1 MTNDRGFL
9 PKARREELDERL
21 RRRLDRWY
29 ANAYPDDN
37 LFLTLAR
44 RPGVLDATWG
54 FIAYVYGGGSL
65 IEPELFELV
74 RKKLA
79 YNNECLH
86 CAAVTSGAALSG
98 EGAALLEKLFDYERS
113 DLPERTKAA
122 LAFAD
127 RLSGEHTG
135 FDETQYRRLREH
147 FSDDEILDL
156 GMTIGF
162 AIGWQRFNTAMGILP
177 DSWRDGSPLP
187 WQPMLDAEIASGNGG
202 SPAGPAGVTG
212 PAGPAGVTDAGPG
225 AGCPPRDS

>member
-1 MTNDRGFL
+1 MTNDRGYL
-9 PKARREELDERL
+9 PKADPKDLDDRL
-21 RRRLDRWY
+21 RARLDRWY
-29 ANAYPDDN
+29 DNAYPDDN

-54 FIAYVYGGGSL
+54 FVRYIYGGGSL

-79 YNNECLH
+79 YNNRCTH
-86 CAAVTSGAALSG
+86 CSVVTSRAATEAFGGDG
-98 EGAALLEKLFDYERS
+98 EAEEVLAALFDYERS
-113 DLPERTKAA
+113 ELPARTKAA
-122 LAFAD
+122 LAYAD
-127 RLSGEHTG
+127 RLSGEHTE
-135 FDETQYRRLREH
+135 FDDAEYTKLREH

-187 WQPMLDAEIASGNGG
+187 WDK
-202 SPAGPAGVTG
+202 V
-212 PAGPAGVTDAGPG
+212 D
-225 AGCPPRDS
+225 

>member
-21 RRRLDRWY
+21 RQRLDRWY
-29 ANAYPDDN
+29 ANAYEDDN

-54 FIAYVYGGGSL
+54 FIRYIYGGGSL

-79 YNNECLH
+79 YNNRCLH
-86 CAAVTSGAALSG
+86 CSAVTSRAALAEERTEG
-98 EGAALLEKLFDYERS
+98 EGAALLAKLFDYERS
-113 DLPERTKAA
+113 DLPDRTKAA

-135 FDETQYRRLREH
+135 FDEVEYRRLREH

-162 AIGWQRFNTAMGILP
+162 AIGWQRFNTAMEILP

-187 WQPMLDAEIASGNGG
+187 WQPMLAADS
-202 SPAGPAGVTG
+202 AGVDADSAVDTG
-212 PAGPAGVTDAGPG
+212 AR
-225 AGCPPRDS
+225 CPEHTS

>member
-1 MTNDRGFL
+1 MSNDRGYL
-9 PKARREELDERL
+9 PKARREDLDDRL
-21 RRRLDRWY
+21 RRRLERWFE
-29 ANAYPDDN
+29 NAYEDDN

-54 FIAYVYGGGSL
+54 FITYIYGGGSL
-65 IEPELFELV
+65 IEPQLFELV

-86 CAAVTSGAALSG
+86 CSVVTSQAATSPGDEELMFQ
-98 EGAALLEKLFDYERS
+98 LFDYERS
-113 DLPERTKAA
+113 ELPERTKAA

-127 RLSGEHTG
+127 RLSGEHTE
-135 FDETQYRRLREH
+135 FDDDEYKRLREH

-162 AIGWQRFNTAMGILP
+162 IIGWQRFNTAMNILP

-187 WQPMLDAEIASGNGG
+187 WEKFLGG
-202 SPAGPAGVTG
+202 QTPAVAGG
-212 PAGPAGVTDAGPG
+212 ESA
-225 AGCPPRDS
+225 

>member
-21 RRRLDRWY
+21 RQRLDRWY
-29 ANAYPDDN
+29 ANAYEDDN

-54 FIAYVYGGGSL
+54 FIRYIYGGGSL

-79 YNNECLH
+79 YNNRCLH
-86 CAAVTSGAALSG
+86 CSAVTSRAALAGDATAG
-98 EGAALLEKLFDYERS
+98 EGAAVLEKLFDYERS
-113 DLPERTKAA
+113 DLPARTKAA

-135 FDETQYRRLREH
+135 FDDTEYQRLRGH

-162 AIGWQRFNTAMGILP
+162 AIGWQRFNTAMEILP

-187 WQPMLDAEIASGNGG
+187 WQPMLAVDSAVDSAADST
-202 SPAGPAGVTG
+202 GVDTG
-212 PAGPAGVTDAGPG
+212 AR
-225 AGCPPRDS
+225 CPEHSS

>member
-1 MTNDRGFL
+1 MTNNRGFL

-29 ANAYPDDN
+29 ANAYEDDN

-44 RPGVLDATWG
+44 RPGVLEATWG
-54 FIAYVYGGGSL
+54 FVRYIYGGESS

-74 RKKLA
+74 RKRLA
-79 YNNECLH
+79 YNNRCLH
-86 CAAVTSGAALSG
+86 CASVTSRAALPST
-98 EGAALLEKLFDYERS
+98 EGQELLAKLFDHERS

-127 RLSGEHTG
+127 RLSGEHTE
-135 FDETQYRRLREH
+135 FDEAEYRRLRQQ

-162 AIGWQRFNTAMGILP
+162 AVGWQRFNAAMGILP

-187 WQPMLDAEIASGNGG
+187 WQETLDAEA
-202 SPAGPAGVTG
+202 
-212 PAGPAGVTDAGPG
+212 
-225 AGCPPRDS
+225 

>member
-21 RRRLDRWY
+21 RQRLDRWY
-29 ANAYPDDN
+29 ANAYEDDN

-44 RPGVLDATWG
+44 RPGVLEATWG
-54 FIAYVYGGGSL
+54 FIRYIYGGGSL
-65 IEPELFELV
+65 IEAELFELV

-79 YNNECLH
+79 YNNRCLH
-86 CAAVTSGAALSG
+86 CSAVISRAALAGGGTAG
-98 EGAALLEKLFDYERS
+98 EAVLEKLFDYERS
-113 DLPERTKAA
+113 DLPARTKAA

-135 FDETQYRRLREH
+135 FDDTEYRRLRAH

-162 AIGWQRFNTAMGILP
+162 AIGWQRFNTAMEILP

-187 WQPMLDAEIASGNGG
+187 WQPMLDADSAEAGAGG
-202 SPAGPAGVTG
+202 AAET
-212 PAGPAGVTDAGPG
+212 G
-225 AGCPPRDS
+225 AGCPEHRG